1 MTHYDQERENEIIIE
16 RFKMVES
23 VFPILDV
30 TFDDK
35 SISIAD
41 LVKLANQ
48 LASALN
54 DRGCYF
60 QVKK

>member
-1 MTHYDQERENEIIIE
+1 MGMKEQEIIIE
-16 RFKMVES
+16 RFKIAEELPGV
-23 VFPILDV
+23 LDV
-30 TFDDK
+30 QFDGQ

-41 LVKLANQ
+41 LVKISNQ

-60 QVKK
+60 KVKK